1 MKAVED
7 CKGCFG
13 KGTVV
18 GAYDFVGDCNKC
30 GGSGSV
36 IYDTDERFS
45 EELDKFLSEVK
56 AEVIRARTKFP
67 GRRIMGLALAEEF
80 GELMKAML
88 DEHSNNVRKE
98 AVQTAAMCIRVAVEG
113 DESLDEWRSK
123 RGLGKLGF

>member
-1 MKAVED
+1 MKVVED
-7 CKGCFG
+7 CKNCWG

-18 GAYDFVGDCNKC
+18 GAYDFVGSCGKC
-30 GGSGSV
+30 EGTGHIV
-36 IYDTDERFS
+36 YDTEDRFS

-56 AEVIRARTKFP
+56 SEVIRARTKFP

-88 DEHSNNVRKE
+88 DEHLANVRKE

-113 DESLDEWRSK
+113 DESIDEWRSK